1 MPAGGGCIC
10 HPLHLPSISRGTV
23 KLLSCGAPGVSLLR
37 RLSGS
42 EWHGIGKRWLEGLR
56 APPACGCIFGC
67 IVACR
72 VAQFSPNSTTYREAK
87 LLSPHNR
94 DVGLHI
100 FKTGDWHLRCQW
112 CVRLAH
118 ASAKPLISGGRI
130 VRIYATR
137 FFGGCRLLTSRHGN
151 VHWPAIRSLGCRET

>member
-1 MPAGGGCIC
+1 M
-10 HPLHLPSISRGTV
+10 L
-23 KLLSCGAPGVSLLR
+23 K

-42 EWHGIGKRWLEGLR
+42 EWHGIGKMWPEGLR
-56 APPACGCIFGC
+56 APPACSCIFGC

-100 FKTGDWHLRCQW
+100 FKTGDRHLRCRW

-118 ASAKPLISGGRI
+118 ASDIILTRPPRRFPAFLPKALGAATFAKACS
-130 VRIYATR
+130 
-137 FFGGCRLLTSRHGN
+137 TSQ
-151 VHWPAIRSLGCRET
+151 